1 MEKKY
6 NKVSSQSPARVSPGR
21 DFEEKNDQYISI
33 QAGADST
40 MTTVERSELE
50 SPGHQRDALGG
61 AAFFTDSSLVDDG
74 RPVEVCMKKR
84 LATRCGRVLSSRYQ
98 VILVGA
104 GLAGII
110 TAIILRHKLK
120 NLSLKIFDKN
130 SQVVSTCSEV
140 NYNKKADAAHH
151 GSSSGQ
157 QMR

>member
-1 MEKKY
+1 
-6 NKVSSQSPARVSPGR
+6 
-21 DFEEKNDQYISI
+21 
-33 QAGADST
+33 
-40 MTTVERSELE
+40 
-50 SPGHQRDALGG
+50 
-61 AAFFTDSSLVDDG
+61 
-74 RPVEVCMKKR
+74 MKKC

-130 SQVVSTCSEV
+130 SQVVSTCSEM